1 MDEIQ
6 MYIVNQL
13 FSDTPLGVIP
23 NKKNFRYNYCSRYW
37 FCKDLGYT
45 YNAICNAFY

>member
-6 MYIVNQL
+6 MIIVDQL
-13 FSDTPLGVIP
+13 FSDTPRCDSKQ
-23 NKKNFRYNYCSRYW
+23 KKIRYNYCSRYW